1 MRALQTKKKKRGE
14 HQKPASHDD
23 EYKNK
28 ASAEPPSKVRA
39 IGARR
44 HVRVKKKKK
53 ERRKRNKKRNT
64 KPQTKKTRP
73 RTTGKRGMTTKYVT
87 APCVIHIV
95 STATHTWMRKP
106 SMLRRR
112 APKGQHRTQKK
123 KKRTTNRHARQKARP
138 QTQTTTIYPPYL
150 FLHRPRPPRKK
161 KKSTKAQKVWGGHG
175 QRGNNEKANKRTF
188 TNHEETTVWRASM
201 LTIRGRAPK
210 GRTTHTRTHINK
222 TAKSEK
228 TETRAR
234 KNKV

>member
-1 MRALQTKKKKRGE
+1 MC
-14 HQKPASHDD
+14 AS
-23 EYKNK
+23 
-28 ASAEPPSKVRA
+28 
-39 IGARR
+39 
-44 HVRVKKKKK
+44 KKKKK

-73 RTTGKRGMTTKYVT
+73 RTTGKRGMATKYVT

-95 STATHTWMRKP
+95 STATYTWMRKP

-112 APKGQHRTQKK
+112 APKGQQRTQKK
-123 KKRTTNRHARQKARP
+123 KKKKERRTATHVKRHARKHKP
-138 QTQTTTIYPPYL
+138 QPYIP
-150 FLHRPRPPRKK
+150 HISSSIGPDRREKK
-161 KKSTKAQKVWGGHG
+161 KKNSTKAQKVWGGHG

-188 TNHEETTVWRASM
+188 TNHEETTVRQASM

-222 TAKSEK
+222 TARSEK

-234 KNKV
+234 KNKL

>member
-1 MRALQTKKKKRGE
+1 MRAPQTKKKKRGE

-23 EYKNK
+23 EDKNK

-44 HVRVKKKKK
+44 HVRVKKKKREK
-53 ERRKRNKKRNT
+53 ETQQKEKHQTTNKKDAT
-64 KPQTKKTRP
+64 TDHGKTRYGNQVCYGP
-73 RTTGKRGMTTKYVT
+73 MRHTYRIHRYIYVDEKTKYVAKEGAQGT
-87 APCVIHIV
+87 TPHA
-95 STATHTWMRKP
+95 
-106 SMLRRR
+106 
-112 APKGQHRTQKK
+112 KK

-150 FLHRPRPPRKK
+150 FLHRPRPPKK
-161 KKSTKAQKVWGGHG
+161 KKNSTKAQKVWGGHG

-188 TNHEETTVWRASM
+188 TNHEETTVRRASM

-222 TAKSEK
+222 TARSEK

>member
-1 MRALQTKKKKRGE
+1 MA
-14 HQKPASHDD
+14 
-23 EYKNK
+23 
-28 ASAEPPSKVRA
+28 
-39 IGARR
+39 
-44 HVRVKKKKK
+44 
-53 ERRKRNKKRNT
+53 
-64 KPQTKKTRP
+64 
-73 RTTGKRGMTTKYVT
+73 TKYVT

-95 STATHTWMRKP
+95 STATYTWMRKP

-123 KKRTTNRHARQKARP
+123 KKKERRTATHVKRHARKHKP
-138 QTQTTTIYPPYL
+138 QPYIPHIYSSIGPD
-150 FLHRPRPPRKK
+150 RRGKK
-161 KKSTKAQKVWGGHG
+161 KKNSTKAQKVWGGHG

-188 TNHEETTVWRASM
+188 TNHEETTVRRASM

-222 TAKSEK
+222 TARSEK

>member
-1 MRALQTKKKKRGE
+1 MC
-14 HQKPASHDD
+14 AS
-23 EYKNK
+23 
-28 ASAEPPSKVRA
+28 
-39 IGARR
+39 
-44 HVRVKKKKK
+44 KKKKK

-123 KKRTTNRHARQKARP
+123 KKKERRTATHVKRHARKHKP
-138 QTQTTTIYPPYL
+138 QPYIPHIYSSIGPD
-150 FLHRPRPPRKK
+150 RREKK
-161 KKSTKAQKVWGGHG
+161 KKSSKAQKVWGGHG

-188 TNHEETTVWRASM
+188 PNHEETTVWRASM
-201 LTIRGRAPK
+201 LTIRVRAPK

-222 TAKSEK
+222 TARSEK

-234 KNKV
+234 ENKV